1 LELDISRGLRHS
13 GGVEKPPMLQPLPA
27 TFRKKKRGMWIAIL
41 AVVLTVAALAVVM
54 VLKHRAP
61 PITVQTTKV
70 LRHSLTNLVVANG
83 QIQPVVQVTIS
94 PEVSGEIVAL
104 PVKEGQL
111 VNKGDLLVKIK
122 PDVYVA
128 AVNQSKASY
137 ASSLA
142 GEAQSAA
149 SVEKAEADYKR
160 NLELFDRKLISAS
173 DFIAFKVARD
183 VASAQFQSATNQVD
197 MAKASVDSAEEQLAK
212 TTIFSPVA
220 GTITRLNSELGE
232 RVLGTVQ
239 NAGTEIMII
248 SDLNQI
254 EARVNVGE
262 MDVVSIASGQ
272 QVRLEVDAFK
282 DRKFTGVVTNVANS
296 AVGSG
301 SRSGASSSSSS
312 SQSQQATQFE
322 VRIRVNE
329 KESAFRPGMSV
340 TAEIETQYRT
350 NALTVP
356 LASVTTRPM
365 KADPKAAPPKKGDT
379 NATASTASSTNAV
392 AGTNAVADTNIVAGT
407 NAIAGTN
414 TVAGTNTGKTL
425 GKIASATKPAD
436 VVFVV
441 EGDHVKAVAV
451 KIGICDDNYWEIT
464 DGLTN
469 DQEIVSGGYR
479 AIGRDLQDG
488 SKIHVGPAGAD
499 TETEKK

>member
-1 LELDISRGLRHS
+1 
-13 GGVEKPPMLQPLPA
+13 MLQPLPA
-27 TFRKKKRGMWIAIL
+27 APGKKKRGIWIAIL
-41 AVVLTVAALAVVM
+41 AVVLVVAAFAVVW
-54 VLKHRAP
+54 VVKHRAP

-70 LRHSLTNLVVANG
+70 SRHSLTNLVVANG

-111 VNKGDLLVKIK
+111 VNKDDLLVKIK

-142 GEAQSAA
+142 GESQSAA
-149 SVEKAEADYKR
+149 SVEKAEADYER
-160 NLELFDRKLISAS
+160 NLELFNRKLLSAS

-183 VASAQFQSATNQVD
+183 VARAQFQSATNQVD
-197 MAKASVDSAEEQLAK
+197 MAKAAVDSAEEELAK
-212 TTIFSPVA
+212 TTIFSPVT

-239 NAGTEIMII
+239 NAGTEIMIV

-262 MDVVSIASGQ
+262 MDVVSIAAGE

-301 SRSGASSSSSS
+301 SRNGSSSSSS

-329 KESAFRPGMSV
+329 KELAFRPGMSV

-365 KADPKAAPPKKGDT
+365 KSVPTNGPAKMSGT
-379 NATASTASSTNAV
+379 NATASTASGTNAV
-392 AGTNAVADTNIVAGT
+392 AGTNN
-407 NAIAGTN
+407 
-414 TVAGTNTGKTL
+414 GKTV
-425 GKIASATKPAD
+425 GKIALAAKPAD
-436 VVFVV
+436 VVFAV

-499 TETEKK
+499 TEAEKK